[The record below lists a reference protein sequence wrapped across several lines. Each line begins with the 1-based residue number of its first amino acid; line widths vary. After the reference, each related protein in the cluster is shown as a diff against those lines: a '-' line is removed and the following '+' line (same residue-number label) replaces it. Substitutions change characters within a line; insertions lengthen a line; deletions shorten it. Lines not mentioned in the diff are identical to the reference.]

1 MNNLN
6 TVLQVNC
13 DDTGY
18 MFRGDVQAV
27 LIDLMSEMDI
37 IKHDTLLDKEYR
49 QELLNKYVI
58 LYNNVKRKLG
68 VSNGKR

>member
-6 TVLQVNC
+6 VVLQVSC

-18 MFRGDVQAV
+18 RFRGDVQAV
-27 LIDLMSEMDI
+27 LIDLRSEIDM
-37 IKHDTLLDKEYR
+37 IKNDTLLDKEYR
-49 QELLNKYVI
+49 RELITKYNR
-58 LYNNVKRKLG
+58 LYNNVQRKLG